1 MTPQGPWRAAGR
13 AALACLV
20 LVGLAGRLAAQES
33 EEARERWQR
42 VPDVLAAL
50 GVGHGTRVADIGAGG
65 GFFTAR
71 LARAVGPA
79 GRVYAVDVDA
89 GVIRRLEERAAR
101 EGWSN
106 VEIIA
111 SRPDDPRL
119 ADSLLDA
126 ALIVNAYHEFTAPA
140 AMLRR
145 LARALRPGGRLVIVD
160 QVPRRSMRESRPAQQ
175 RAHELGSWHALRD
188 LLLAGF
194 RIVRLDDPFIE
205 DQGSEARDDW
215 WLLVAVR

>member
-1 MTPQGPWRAAGR
+1 MTPLRPQRAAGR

-20 LVGLAGRLAAQES
+20 LSGLAGPLVAQES
-33 EEARERWQR
+33 EDARERWQR

-50 GVGHGTRVADIGAGG
+50 GVGPGTRVADIGAGN

-71 LARAVGPA
+71 LARAVGSA
-79 GRVYAVDVDA
+79 GRVYAVDIDA

-101 EGWSN
+101 EGWAN
-106 VEIIA
+106 VEIVA

-119 ADSLLDA
+119 ADGTLDA
-126 ALIVNAYHEFTAPA
+126 ALIVNAYHEFTEPA
-140 AMLRR
+140 AMLRA
-145 LARALRPGGRLVIVD
+145 LARALKPGGRLVIVD
-160 QVPRRSMRESRPAQQ
+160 QVPRRSLRESRSAQQ